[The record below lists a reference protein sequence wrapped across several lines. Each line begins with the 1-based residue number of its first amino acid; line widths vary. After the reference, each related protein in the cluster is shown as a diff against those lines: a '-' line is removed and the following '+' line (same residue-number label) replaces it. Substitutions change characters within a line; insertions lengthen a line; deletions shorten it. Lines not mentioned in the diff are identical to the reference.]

1 MKHLKKFLVTLI
13 AVLVLTAVITPAPQG
28 LDFVLVTKAHSG
40 RTDSNGGH
48 HDYKNV
54 SGLGSYHYHC
64 GGHPAHLHPN
74 GKCPYA
80 SSGSK
85 AAKVKLNKTSATLKE
100 GTTLQ
105 LKLKGTSK
113 KAKWT
118 SSKKS
123 VATVNSKGKVT
134 AKGKGAATITATV
147 GSKKYTCKIKVNALT
162 LNKTEVTLTQ
172 GESTTLKLD
181 TGSKIKW
188 ASSDKAVASVNG
200 KGKVTA
206 KKPGKATITAS
217 VGKKKYKC
225 QVTVRK

>member
-13 AVLVLTAVITPAPQG
+13 AVLVLTAITAPASQSP
-28 LDFVLVTKAHSG
+28 DFLLVTEAHSG

-80 SSGSK
+80 SSGAK
-85 AAKVKLNKTSATLKE
+85 TTKVKLNKTSATLKE
-100 GTTLQ
+100 GKTLQ

-134 AKGKGAATITATV
+134 AKGKGTATITAKV
-147 GSKKYTCKIKVNALT
+147 GSKKYTCKVKVNALT
-162 LNKTEVTLTQ
+162 LNKTKVTLSPE
-172 GESTTLKLD
+172 ESITLKLD
-181 TGSKIKW
+181 TNSKIKW
-188 ASSDKAVASVNG
+188 SSSDKTIASVNG

-206 KKPGKATITAS
+206 KKPGQTTVTAS

-225 QVTVRK
+225 QITVRK